1 MTIHKLGWVVAAA
14 LVGSMV
20 GMGFHAPGEKTGNVD
35 VAKVFSECD
44 LVKKQT
50 ELLKTQFKQRQ
61 DVIDFL
67 KANPSL
73 TPDKVTRFREL
84 SIKSTVLTAQE
95 KTELEAI
102 KATAVDASAKTR
114 ALQTKEKPT
123 AAELSQLDELG
134 KRKDST
140 MQLLERWVQE
150 FGDEMNQKQ
159 QSSRGDIIAKIQE
172 AVAKV
177 AKDQG
182 YSIVF
187 SKETAVFSSN
197 DLTAEAVKAVNKM
210 SL

>member
-20 GMGFHAPGEKTGNVD
+20 GFGFHAPGDKTGNVD
-35 VAKVFSECD
+35 VAKVFAECD

-67 KANPSL
+67 KANPSI
-73 TPDKVTRFREL
+73 PADKVARFRDL
-84 SIKSTVLTAQE
+84 SIKSAVLTTAE

-102 KATAVDASAKTR
+102 KTQATDNSTKTR
-114 ALQTKEKPT
+114 TLQTKANPT
-123 AAELSQLDELG
+123 AAETASMTNLG
-134 KRKDST
+134 KMKDDT
-140 MQLLERWVQE
+140 MQQLERWVQE
-150 FGDEMNQKQ
+150 FGEEMNTKQ
-159 QSSRGDIIAKIQE
+159 QNSRTDIIAKIQE
-172 AVAKV
+172 AVAKI
-177 AKDQG
+177 AKEQG

-187 SKETAVFSSN
+187 SKETAVYSAN